1 MGVGEGMRTTV
12 AASRTPTSIPQR
24 RGISLSFARHWAA
37 LITEMGR
44 SERWGVRRGD
54 DSQEGVLRLQGVKD
68 RWSLVATERLRLRR
82 VTRADVAALVAISTD
97 PRTNEHRPQGA
108 PSRAQSEE
116 IIAGFMS
123 DWEQHGVGY
132 WVVEY
137 LGEVVGVAGVRS
149 SILCGRECWN
159 LYYRFSPHAWGK
171 GLAAEAASAAIAVA
185 RECDATR
192 PILARTRPDN
202 LAAARLA
209 QRIGMTRRAEWDG
222 DGLVA
227 FVAAGP
233 TA

>member
-1 MGVGEGMRTTV
+1 VN
-12 AASRTPTSIPQR
+12 
-24 RGISLSFARHWAA
+24 
-37 LITEMGR
+37 
-44 SERWGVRRGD
+44 
-54 DSQEGVLRLQGVKD
+54 D

-108 PSRAQSEE
+108 PSRAQSDE
-116 IIAGFMS
+116 IITGFIS
-123 DWEQHGVGY
+123 DWEQHGIGY

-137 LGEVVGVAGVRS
+137 RGEVVGVAGVRS
-149 SILCGRECWN
+149 SILHGRDCWN

-171 GLAAEAASAAIAVA
+171 GLAAEAASAALTAA
-185 RECDATR
+185 RECDPTR

-227 FVAAGP
+227 FAAANP
-233 TA
+233 HCVT